1 MKKEL
6 FRYYSAV
13 TEREMSAVVITPD
26 TDGEH
31 PILYALHGYWGDEH
45 SLSDD
50 SEICS
55 VIEECLPDY
64 TVVFPYIYISRSRE
78 KCTALDLLNS
88 TAYDSFIFEL
98 TSALIPAVEKKY
110 RLKDRERAIC
120 GFSMGGREALYIA
133 FMRPDLFFAVG
144 AACPAP
150 GLTPGEDRNFHP
162 GQLKEEFFRP
172 CADAANYPKIL
183 ISAATNDGVVGKI
196 PYHYAE
202 IMDKNSVPYIFHEI
216 ENGEHNNSS
225 VARHMRELSKL
236 L

>member
-55 VIEECLPDY
+55 VIEEFLPDC

-162 GQLKEEFFRP
+162 CLLYTSPSPR
-172 CADAANYPKIL
+172 DA
-183 ISAATNDGVVGKI
+183 
-196 PYHYAE
+196 
-202 IMDKNSVPYIFHEI
+202 
-216 ENGEHNNSS
+216 
-225 VARHMRELSKL
+225 
-236 L
+236 

>member
-88 TAYDSFIFEL
+88 TAYDSFIR
-98 TSALIPAVEKKY
+98 SHSGCREKIQ
-110 RLKDRERAIC
+110 AQ
-120 GFSMGGREALYIA
+120 G
-133 FMRPDLFFAVG
+133 
-144 AACPAP
+144 
-150 GLTPGEDRNFHP
+150 
-162 GQLKEEFFRP
+162 
-172 CADAANYPKIL
+172 
-183 ISAATNDGVVGKI
+183 
-196 PYHYAE
+196 
-202 IMDKNSVPYIFHEI
+202 
-216 ENGEHNNSS
+216 
-225 VARHMRELSKL
+225 
-236 L
+236 

>member
-144 AACPAP
+144 AAWSR
-150 GLTPGEDRNFHP
+150 TRTYTRRR
-162 GQLKEEFFRP
+162 QEFPSR
-172 CADAANYPKIL
+172 
-183 ISAATNDGVVGKI
+183 SAERG
-196 PYHYAE
+196 
-202 IMDKNSVPYIFHEI
+202 
-216 ENGEHNNSS
+216 SS
-225 VARHMRELSKL
+225 VLVLMRQTTRRYSSQPRQMTEL
-236 L
+236 

>member
-150 GLTPGEDRNFHP
+150 GLTPGEDKNFHP
-162 GQLKEEFFRP
+162 GQLKEEFLRP
-172 CADAANYPKIL
+172 CIDAESCPKIL
-183 ISAATNDGVVGKI
+183 ISAATNDGVVEKFRI
-196 PYHYAE
+196 
-202 IMDKNSVPYIFHEI
+202 IMRRLWIKTQFRTSF
-216 ENGEHNNSS
+216 
-225 VARHMRELSKL
+225 MR
-236 L
+236 

>member
-133 FMRPDLFFAVG
+133 FTRPDLFFAVG

-150 GLTPGEDRNFHP
+150 GLTPGEDRISIP

-172 CADAANYPKIL
+172 CAGAANYRDTHL
-183 ISAATNDGVVGKI
+183 SRV
-196 PYHYAE
+196 E
-202 IMDKNSVPYIFHEI
+202 RRSCRKNTVSLCGDY
-216 ENGEHNNSS
+216 G
-225 VARHMRELSKL
+225 
-236 L
+236 

>member
-55 VIEECLPDY
+55 VIEECLPEY
-64 TVVFPYIYISRSRE
+64 TVVFPYIYISRERE

-120 GFSMGGREALYIA
+120 GFSMGGREALYTA

-150 GLTPGEDRNFHP
+150 GLTPGEDKNFHP
-162 GQLKEEFFRP
+162 GQLKEEFLRP
-172 CADAANYPKIL
+172 CTDAESCPKIL

-202 IMDKNSVPYIFHEI
+202 IMDKNSVPHILHEI
-216 ENGEHNNSS
+216 ENGEHDNSS
-225 VARHMRELSKL
+225 VARHIRELSKL